1 MMEKRKVGRPIQK
14 IGRVKIGMSI
24 DGKTNEYLTELS
36 VNSGKT
42 KSKIIEESIALY
54 YENNKELQDKIILAN
69 KMKDDPYFHFRDV
82 LKKSL
87 DK

>member
-1 MMEKRKVGRPIQK
+1 MEKRKVGRPIQK

-24 DGKTNEYLTELS
+24 DGKTNDYLTELS
-36 VNSGKT
+36 INSGKT
-42 KSKIIEESIALY
+42 KSKILEESIALY
-54 YENNKELQDKIILAN
+54 YENNKELQDKIVMAN
-69 KMKDDPYFHFRDV
+69 KLKDDPYFHFRDV

>member
-1 MMEKRKVGRPIQK
+1 MDKRKPGRPIQK
-14 IGRVKIGMSI
+14 IGRVKIGLSI
-24 DGKTNEYLTELS
+24 DGQTNDYLSELS

-54 YENNKELQDKIILAN
+54 YENNKEITDKIVLAN
-69 KMKDDPYFHFRDV
+69 KLKDDPYYHFRDV

>member
-1 MMEKRKVGRPIQK
+1 MEKRKVGRPIQK

-24 DGKTNEYLTELS
+24 DGKTNDYLTELS

-42 KSKIIEESIALY
+42 KSKILEESIALY
-54 YENNKELQDKIILAN
+54 YENNKQLQDKIIMAN
-69 KMKDDPYFHFRDV
+69 KLKDDPYFHFRDV

>member
-1 MMEKRKVGRPIQK
+1 MEKRKVGRPIQK

>member
-1 MMEKRKVGRPIQK
+1 MEKRKIGRPIQK

-24 DGKTNEYLTELS
+24 DGKTNDCLTELS

-69 KMKDDPYFHFRDV
+69 KMKDDPYFHFRDI

>member
-1 MMEKRKVGRPIQK
+1 MEKRKVGRPIQK

-24 DGKTNEYLTELS
+24 DGKTNDYLTELS
-36 VNSGKT
+36 INSGKN
-42 KSKIIEESIALY
+42 KSKILEESIAMY
-54 YENNKELQDKIILAN
+54 YENNKELQDKIVMAN
-69 KMKDDPYFHFRDV
+69 KLKDDPYFHFRDV

>member
-1 MMEKRKVGRPIQK
+1 MEKRKVGRPIQK

-24 DGKTNEYLTELS
+24 DGKTNDYLTELS
-36 VNSGKT
+36 INSGKT